1 MSQDAATGCGRE
13 EDDFSTDFA
22 GATQKDHKLQHGS
35 WARAAVTLGTEIPK
49 GGKKTPATCL
59 KCKVSTA
66 VALVRAGE
74 PVCATC
80 LDAAVLGKFKTAKRK
95 GAFLPREKVLVAVSG
110 GCSSLALLA
119 CVMDIQS
126 TDPVRLERG
135 KVALELVPVH
145 VQEGQLLGLSDAAL
159 AAHQAELSAAVAAT
173 GCPVPLLCVPLH
185 QIYASEH
192 AWQTW
197 AQETAVCQAS
207 WQHGSRA
214 SGQQGT
220 KGGGALGWEDQCQE
234 QPGIAQ
240 QMAMP
245 ELIVAQLGAGRRSR
259 QAEKTPPQPP
269 PQQQVQQQEQPAD
282 PAHQQGCTQESAEQG
297 LAAAPGLQAQSELLQ
312 QLVGGVRDVTGR
324 EDLVAHLRLR
334 LLRQLAS
341 RLGCS
346 KLALGDSANT
356 LAVRIISD
364 TAKGRGY
371 SLPAD
376 IALVDARCG
385 WAAPVM
391 VRPCKEVTAKELVL
405 FCSVLAGIP
414 AAHTA
419 HRRHRGLPGPVALPS
434 LAVLSPRAHH
444 SLNDLSEA
452 FVNNIQ
458 VTLPSIM
465 FTILRTASALKPFA
479 WNDIDALNVARAG
492 GAAAIGWD
500 TELALCSLCS
510 APVPPAAQRGTPAE
524 RGLAGGQPAES
535 RLAASLDACCCT
547 SCRDHI
553 LAKLA
558 APAVQLDVNDTIDVK
573 RAQSR
578 EVSAAH
584 SSDMLESLVPVALGL
599 HISPTIQKPENVRL
613 REAGGG

>member
-1 MSQDAATGCGRE
+1 HWDTESGLVPLKSMSQDAATGCGRE
-13 EDDFSTDFA
+13 EDDFSTDFV

-49 GGKKTPATCL
+49 GGTKTPATCL

-110 GCSSLALLA
+110 GCGSLALLA

-145 VQEGQLLGLSDAAL
+145 VQDGQLLGLSDAAL
-159 AAHQAELSAAVAAT
+159 AAHETELSAAVAAT

-197 AQETAVCQAS
+197 AQETAVCQSS

-220 KGGGALGWEDQCQE
+220 KGGGALGWQDQCSQE

-245 ELIVAQLGAGRRSR
+245 ELIVAQLGAGSWSR
-259 QAEKTPPQPP
+259 QAEKTQPQPP
-269 PQQQVQQQEQPAD
+269 PQQQVQQQQEQPAD
-282 PAHQQGCTQESAEQG
+282 PAHQQGCTQESAEQV
-297 LAAAPGLQAQSELLQ
+297 LAAAPGTQAQSELLQ

-376 IALVDARCG
+376 IALVDARGG
-385 WAAPVM
+385 WATPVV

-405 FCSVLAGIP
+405 FC
-414 AAHTA
+414 
-419 HRRHRGLPGPVALPS
+419 RHRGLPGPVALPS

-458 VTLPSIM
+458 ASSSRGSVTLPSIM

-479 WNDIDALNVARAG
+479 WNDIDAVNVARAG
-492 GAAAIGWD
+492 GTAAIGWD

-558 APAVQLDVNDTIDVK
+558 APAVQLDVNTSTDVK
-573 RAQSR
+573 RAQSH

-584 SSDMLESLVPVALGL
+584 SGDMLESLVPVALGL
-599 HISPTIQKPENVRL
+599 HRTQTIQLPEY
-613 REAGGG
+613 